1 MKMNESNSLYSAEK
15 IKVLEGLDAVRK
27 RPSMY
32 IGNVS
37 LEGLHH
43 LVFEVVDNSIDE
55 ALAGYCDEIKVFLHP
70 DNSVTVCDNGRG
82 IPIGIHPEAGKPAV
96 EVVLTKLHA
105 GGKFDKGVYR
115 VSGGLH
121 GVGISVVN
129 ALSKWLEVEIAQ
141 AGKVWKQRYRRGV
154 PIEDLK
160 PVGVADH
167 TGTRIRFKP
176 DPEIFQDTNFHFD
189 IIAQRL
195 KELAF
200 LNEGLRIQLVDERSG
215 KERKYHFEGGIKSL
229 VEHLNRGKNTIHPEP
244 IYFSEGRDDIKV
256 EVALQYN
263 DGYLENVLS
272 FANNI
277 RTAEGGTHVMGF
289 KTALTR
295 AINDYISRY
304 ELVKT
309 KDEYPNGSDVREGLC
324 AVVNVLLPEPQFE
337 GQTKTKL
344 GNSKLKGL
352 VEELTFRF
360 LSAFFEENPGVAR
373 SIVNKVLQSVKA
385 RQAARKAR
393 EIARKKNSIESTT
406 LPGKL
411 ADCAEKDPL
420 RSEIFIVEGDSAG
433 GSAKQGRDRQFQA
446 IMPLRGKI
454 LNVEKASMSRILSSE
469 EIRNIV
475 AALGCGLGTDFS
487 ERKLRYHKII
497 IMTDAD
503 VDGAHIRTL
512 LLTFFYRYMRPL
524 IEEGYVYIALPPLYR
539 VREGKNDYYAYSD
552 QELESLL
559 KNLKGKKYSIQ
570 RYKGL
575 GEMNPEQLWMTAMN
589 PETRTL
595 KKVTLEDALE
605 AEEIFSILMGDA
617 VDPRREFIREHA
629 REVVNLDI

>member
-32 IGNVS
+32 IGNVG

-352 VEELTFRF
+352 VEELIFRF